1 MKKAILIIA
10 ILSLSIGFSQTKSD
24 VQNKVLEAYK
34 VAFNNDDYI
43 GIYNLH
49 SEMFQSKTNVNRI
62 KVYSE
67 RLKKASGKMLKINAL
82 NSPKDGFESFMAT
95 FKKKNKVYKMMVKFN
110 SENQI
115 DYLSFNTKL

>member
-1 MKKAILIIA
+1 
-10 ILSLSIGFSQTKSD
+10 
-24 VQNKVLEAYK
+24 
-34 VAFNNDDYI
+34 
-43 GIYNLH
+43 
-49 SEMFQSKTNVNRI
+49 MFQSKTNVNRI

-67 RLKKASGKMLKINAL
+67 RLKKASGEMLKINAL

>member
-1 MKKAILIIA
+1 
-10 ILSLSIGFSQTKSD
+10 
-24 VQNKVLEAYK
+24 
-34 VAFNNDDYI
+34 
-43 GIYNLH
+43 
-49 SEMFQSKTNVNRI
+49 
-62 KVYSE
+62 
-67 RLKKASGKMLKINAL
+67 MLKINAL